1 MRTTLDMPD
10 ETFHKLKAVAALLGF
25 KLKEMVTQ
33 FIESGLAASSRQ
45 PESDRS
51 RRRPPV
57 PIAREADDSVTPALT
72 NAQLNAILEDDDL
85 AQYQRVLRQSKP
97 RK

>member
-10 ETFHKLKAVAALLGF
+10 ETFRKLKAGAALRGF

-33 FIESGLAASSRQ
+33 FIESGLAASTRQ
-45 PESDRS
+45 PASDRS
-51 RRRPPV
+51 RRRPPIL
-57 PIAREADDSVTPALT
+57 IAREADGSVTPPLT
-72 NAQLNAILEDDDL
+72 NAQLNAILEEDHL